1 MPSDQQSQY
10 QEEDCNLRE
19 TAAESI
25 AFTAMYWLGLPSDDY
40 SFAYLAAYTKDFTTL
55 PEFHACLNTIQKT
68 ADSIIKQLE
77 QKGIK
82 SCKERTVTAHD
93 EGTLDPPY

>member
-1 MPSDQQSQY
+1 M
-10 QEEDCNLRE
+10 RE